1 MAVNLSNFHTS
12 CVKRYELYL
21 THKLVFLVFLFRK
34 NKTNPQQDAK
44 FEENVNRMLAKD
56 PLELETGPNDDT
68 TIELNI
74 STDRSVTD
82 SALGDGISD
91 SQPIS
96 GSISMPIV
104 ENIIPPQVVPI
115 PSRSTQTLNPETSF
129 RPVEMNLSETK
140 SSSVLSQDIADGE
153 LSTNDSENFREMID
167 DRLRQGNVQAATG
180 NVDAKMAEFLHKVK
194 NDDRF
199 QISLSTVKSR
209 NLPNED
215 TKLTFGTDID
225 SSTLNESKFR
235 RGLQDPSDESDQ
247 N

>member
-1 MAVNLSNFHTS
+1 MSRII
-12 CVKRYELYL
+12 VKSSMWFFYI
-21 THKLVFLVFLFRK
+21 FRK
-34 NKTNPQQDAK
+34 SKTNPQQNAK

-68 TIELNI
+68 TFELNI

-104 ENIIPPQVVPI
+104 ENVIPQVAPI
-115 PSRSTQTLNPETSF
+115 PRSTQTLNPETSF
-129 RPVEMNLSETK
+129 QPVEMNLSETK
-140 SSSVLSQDIADGE
+140 SSSVLSQDIAE
-153 LSTNDSENFREMID
+153 ESSTTNDSQNFRELID
-167 DRLRQGNVQAATG
+167 DKVRQGNVQAATG
-180 NVDAKMAEFLHKVK
+180 NVDAKIAEFLHKVK

-199 QISLSTVKSR
+199 QISLSSQNVPSR
-209 NLPNED
+209 NFPNED

-235 RGLQDPSDESDQ
+235 RGLQDPSEESDQ